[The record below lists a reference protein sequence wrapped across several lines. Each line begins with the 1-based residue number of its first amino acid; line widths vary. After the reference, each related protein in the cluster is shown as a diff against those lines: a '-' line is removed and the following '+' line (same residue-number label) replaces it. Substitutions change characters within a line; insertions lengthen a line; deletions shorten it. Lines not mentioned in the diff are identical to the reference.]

1 MSTVVCPSHSAT
13 KASLVS
19 DCALVP
25 SGPTI
30 QLGLAAHLRLSLLR
44 RFESKVVVD
53 GPSYI

>member
-13 KASLVS
+13 KASLAS

-25 SGPTI
+25 LGPTI

-53 GPSYI
+53 GPS